1 MKVSMKNDIDLKVVD
16 AFEVVHGSP
25 LHPVVEATAVLTL
38 HTCWISANPRKS
50 VFLAYCFF
58 TFFLPAVIYASKMF
72 KYLITFKKNINSPY
86 GDIS

>member
-38 HTCWISANPRKS
+38 HTSEISANPRKS
-50 VFLAYCFF
+50 LFLAYCFF
-58 TFFLPAVIYASKMF
+58 TFFFICGHLC
-72 KYLITFKKNINSPY
+72 LKNV
-86 GDIS
+86 